1 MNLRLFEKS
10 KCGPL
15 EVKMRFGDYLKSK
28 RKQKNVTQEDLARAL
43 GVSSVFIHQLETGKV
58 DAPCFERCQQIAEIL
73 GILIDELWNV
83 AKKERLRR
91 FMEREGI
98 SENGFEVLTD
108 AERALV
114 KLFRS
119 LDKDTRRDFGGM
131 VYMILRRT
139 QDEGVQEILEEF
151 MKCA

>member
-1 MNLRLFEKS
+1 
-10 KCGPL
+10 
-15 EVKMRFGDYLKSK
+15 MRFGDYLKGK
-28 RKQKNVTQEDLARAL
+28 RKYKNVTQEDLARAL

-58 DAPCFERCQQIAEIL
+58 DAPSFERCQQMAEIL
-73 GILIDELWNV
+73 EVSIDELWNV

-98 SENGFEVLTD
+98 SEDGFEVLTE
-108 AERALV
+108 AERILV

-119 LDKDTRRDFGGM
+119 LDEDTRRDFGGM
-131 VYMILRRT
+131 VYMVLRRY

>member
-1 MNLRLFEKS
+1 
-10 KCGPL
+10 
-15 EVKMRFGDYLKSK
+15 MRFGDYLKSK
-28 RKQKNVTQEDLARAL
+28 RKHKNVTQEDLARAL
-43 GVSSVFIHQLETGKV
+43 SVSSVFIHQLETGKV
-58 DAPCFERCQQIAEIL
+58 DAPSFERCHQIAEIL
-73 GILIDELWNV
+73 EISIDELWNV

-98 SENGFEVLTD
+98 SEDGLEVLTE
-108 AERALV
+108 AERILV

-119 LDKDTRRDFGGM
+119 LDEDTRRDFGGM
-131 VYMILRRT
+131 VYMILRRY